1 MKYGQGGKRKPVNL
15 FFIEIII
22 SLLFFSISGA
32 VIMKVF
38 AAADA
43 KTRRSGLLEEVVIT
57 AQSIAELY
65 SCDGDA
71 EAAVKDAT
79 GVTGYDALS
88 AVPLDDGKVI
98 LSVSESREDH
108 GAGEIRKLSMV
119 FKLDGSEIYSLECS
133 AYVPGGETDE

>member
-1 MKYGQGGKRKPVNL
+1 MKYGQGGRRKPVNL

-65 SCDGDA
+65 SCDGDVD
-71 EAAVKDAT
+71 AAVKEAT

-88 AVPLDDGKVI
+88 AVPLDGGKVI
-98 LSVSESREDH
+98 LSVSEHCKEYDE
-108 GAGEIRKLSMV
+108 GELRSLSMA
-119 FKLDGSEIYSLECS
+119 FPE
-133 AYVPGGETDE
+133 